1 MKSASSPTAISCPN
15 CGAGLNVLGGGR
27 VVSQIC
33 GYCSTELDAVAGYR
47 ILSKFAEMPRPE
59 TPLKIGDSGKVLGV
73 DHQVIGIL
81 GWREEAGGR
90 VWDWTDHL
98 IYSPTHGYC
107 WLTLENG
114 RLFLTRRWR
123 QGTEP
128 GWMGEIAVE
137 TSASRPQAR
146 VAGEI
151 YRYYETSKAKVVFAE
166 GEFTWRPHIG
176 DSATTITTLGKGA
189 MLSFTETGAER
200 EVERTVLPPQTA
212 LWQSFGFAAVPVRPF
227 GRHPLD
233 TVGEPPNER
242 FLIAAAA
249 GFAGL
254 CLVLSAGLASMSG
267 HQILPP
273 TRISVAQLPVEL
285 PLEVDQAGRLTVVNF
300 RGDLDDNTWAWL
312 EVTVNDPEDQPMFQ
326 IGRELGLFSGRDS
339 DGSWRE
345 DSQGSQLRFR
355 PEEPGRYT
363 MEIDL
368 PEGGIGESKTTMPP
382 PPLTVSARAGAATAF
397 PALALAGLFGLICGG
412 LFLRRSLR
420 EKARWSGSD
429 WEDDSTDVGGDDD

>member
-1 MKSASSPTAISCPN
+1 MKSASSPAAISCPN

-33 GYCSTELDAVAGYR
+33 GYCSSELDAVAGYR
-47 ILSKFAEMPRPE
+47 VLSKFAEMPRPE

-73 DHQVIGIL
+73 DHQIIGIL
-81 GWREEAGGR
+81 GWREEADGKS
-90 VWDWTDHL
+90 WDWTDHL
-98 IYSPTHGYC
+98 IYSPTHGYS
-107 WLTLENG
+107 WLTLEAR

-123 QGTEP
+123 QGTQP
-128 GWMGEIAVE
+128 GWVSEIAVE
-137 TSASRPQAR
+137 TSTSRPQVR
-146 VAGEI
+146 LAGQS
-151 YRYYETSKAKVVFAE
+151 YAYYETSKARITFAE

-176 DSATTITTLGKGA
+176 DRATTITLLGSDA

-212 LWQSFGFAAVPVRPF
+212 LWQSFGFAAAPVRAL
-227 GRHPLD
+227 GRHPLE
-233 TVGEPPNER
+233 TIGEPPNER

-249 GFAGL
+249 AFAGL
-254 CLVLSAGLASMSG
+254 GLLLSAVFASMSG

-273 TRISVAQLPVEL
+273 TRLSAAQLPVEL

-300 RGDLDDNTWAWL
+300 RGDLNDNTWAWL
-312 EVTVNDPEDQPMFQ
+312 EVTVSDPDDQPMFQ
-326 IGRELGLFSGRDS
+326 IGRELGRFSGHDS
-339 DGSWRE
+339 DGSWTE
-345 DSQGSQLRFR
+345 SYEGSQLRFR
-355 PEEPGRYT
+355 PEEPGRYM

-368 PEGGIGESKTTMPP
+368 PERGIGETTATMPP

-397 PALALAGLFGLICGG
+397 PTLGLATLFALIGGG

-420 EKARWSGSD
+420 EKERWSGSD
-429 WEDDSTDVGGDDD
+429 WEDEDTDAGGDDD